1 MVAVV
6 VLRRL
11 GDGSAAGMIC
21 LILST
26 ALMRLEACRGAE
38 DAMAGWV
45 GSPEGLGMS
54 GIQLQTPGSE
64 VQAWPDVSSRRA

>member
-54 GIQLQTPGSE
+54 GMQLQTPGSE
-64 VQAWPDVSSRRA
+64 VPAWPDVSSSRA

>member
-26 ALMRLEACRGAE
+26 AWMRLEACRGAE

-45 GSPEGLGMS
+45 GNPIPLEFIPAKDRQEIERDEQRYIL
-54 GIQLQTPGSE
+54 I
-64 VQAWPDVSSRRA
+64 SRE